1 MPVDTEKIRDAF
13 NKFEEEDFVSA
24 KEILQQ
30 EIHKAKN
37 DFIKTK
43 LGLEKEVDESC
54 GSKDG
59 TKKKAI
65 KMLKKKMMKESE
77 IEDALA
83 RKAAQRKMDAEI
95 EGNEEDE

>member
-1 MPVDTEKIRDAF
+1 MPVDTDKVRDAF

-43 LGLEKEVDESC
+43 LGLENEVDEAC
-54 GSKDG
+54 GSK
-59 TKKKAI
+59 KK
-65 KMLKKKMMKESE
+65 KKKMMKESE
-77 IEDALA
+77 AEDI
-83 RKAAQRKMDAEI
+83 KAAQRKKDAEI
-95 EGNEEDE
+95 EGKEEDE